1 VKKKTGLISENKA
14 RSSEIFIILHY
25 AKGRPREH
33 MKPEKE
39 ENLED
44 TIKKFYVQQL

>member
-1 VKKKTGLISENKA
+1 VKNQTGLKSENKA
-14 RSSEIFIILHY
+14 RPSEIFIILYY

-39 ENLED
+39 VNLED
-44 TIKKFYVQQL
+44 VIKKFYVEQL